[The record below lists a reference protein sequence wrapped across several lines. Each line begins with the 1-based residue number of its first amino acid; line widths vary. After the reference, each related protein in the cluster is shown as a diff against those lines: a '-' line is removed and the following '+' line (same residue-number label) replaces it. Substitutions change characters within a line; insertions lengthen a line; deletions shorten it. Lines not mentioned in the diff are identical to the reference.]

1 MGQSIKVGTMNQ
13 LQKGDV
19 LYAEGTGIN
28 SIALILKGNIVCSNA
43 AINITLGPGEFV
55 GVNDLYIGSYSA
67 TALAATDCA
76 VYVLEA
82 KTIRDLS
89 SVMKMKQE
97 YRGYLIK
104 SLNRY
109 LLHMYESYYSV
120 LGVANDILDESK
132 AIMKAYTDMVYSYG
146 GDAERVHAL
155 DKLEAFSKQLPVK
168 PEWVD
173 MLKEL
178 QQVPVEVVANYYSYI
193 PNATLREM
201 EEKIKICTIFMSG
214 MKQMAA
220 YVANVSGMLISEG
233 SDCVF
238 KALCRSIMTLSESHA
253 NYRDMINLVDRVVGL
268 VNRLEEELEKRLGQ
282 ADMINR
288 SQLEALYYS
297 IISGVADEEVLESK
311 ESEEDILRIL
321 SGSLQQILSFS
332 NVDQE
337 IRTKFTSELETFRE
351 LKDKNSIS
359 DEVRALR
366 RSLTEGFFAIYR
378 SVFMRAYQT
387 ENQDKVIKMFLQFGY
402 IDECLLTPQQL
413 VDLYRLDVKSTVTHY
428 CNCYTIYD
436 WLVEVYEGRKEVSKN
451 DMDQEYRDYIRHTK
465 GKLTA
470 AEEKIYLEDM
480 EAKLE
485 FELTNMFQHNMKLT
499 NGRVSTYVPF
509 LYEQVMPYNIEKYFL
524 TPMKID
530 EALRDILKVDFS
542 AFYREVIYTNPS
554 IEIQRE
560 LVQKS
565 CVPDVILFP
574 TSGTNGIM
582 WQETAGKKRD
592 SAGRFCLAIINE
604 GILMDTMIKLV
615 GRFRWELCRTVQG
628 LAWNDISN
636 KCLTSEYSDYIQ
648 FYRRNKD
655 LSEDKR
661 EKVKLQIQKA
671 RNNVRECFAMD
682 YELWIKFE
690 VNGSIRLNKTS
701 RDILGL
707 YCPFTKE
714 IRAKLADRP
723 QYAES
728 IMKLEKEMKSK
739 SRILDAKILRLAKS
753 GYEVPKELE
762 LTAAYYQNK

>member
-1 MGQSIKVGTMNQ
+1 MGQPIKVGTMNQ
-13 LQKGDV
+13 LQEGNI
-19 LYAEGTGIN
+19 LYTEGTAIN

-55 GVNDLYIGSYSA
+55 GVNDLYIGSYSS
-67 TALAATDCA
+67 TAKAATDCA

-82 KTIRDLS
+82 KTISDLS

-97 YRGYLIK
+97 YRGYLMK

-109 LLHMYESYYSV
+109 LLHTYEAYYSV
-120 LGVANDILDESK
+120 LGVANDVLDESK

-146 GDAERVHAL
+146 GDAERVYAL
-155 DKLEAFSKQLPVK
+155 EKIETFTKQLPVK
-168 PEWVD
+168 PEWVE
-173 MLKEL
+173 MLREL
-178 QQVPVEVVANYYSYI
+178 QQVPVEVVSNYYSYI

-201 EEKIKICTIFMSG
+201 EEKIKISTIFMSG
-214 MKQMAA
+214 IKQMTG
-220 YVANVSGMLISEG
+220 YVANVSGLLISEG

-253 NYRDMINLVDRVVGL
+253 NYRDMVELVDRVVEL
-268 VNRLEEELEKRLGQ
+268 VNTLEGTVEKSLGQ
-282 ADMINR
+282 TDMINR
-288 SQLEALYYS
+288 SQMEALYYS
-297 IISGVADEEVLESK
+297 IISGIVDEEALESK
-311 ESEEDILRIL
+311 ESDEDILRIL
-321 SGSLQQILSFS
+321 SGSLDQILSFS
-332 NVDQE
+332 NVDDE
-337 IRTKFTSELETFRE
+337 VRTKFTTELEAFRE
-351 LKDKNSIS
+351 LRDKSSIA

-366 RSLTEGFFAIYR
+366 RSLADTFFSIYKN
-378 SVFMRAYQT
+378 VFMRAYQT
-387 ENQDKVIKMFLQFGY
+387 DNHDKVIQMFLQFGY
-402 IDECLLTPQQL
+402 IDERLLTTKQL
-413 VDLYRLDVKSTVTHY
+413 TDLYRLEVKNTITHY

-451 DMDQEYRDYIRHTK
+451 DMDQEYRDYIRQTK
-465 GKLTA
+465 GKLTP
-470 AEEKIYLEDM
+470 AEEKIYMEDM

-485 FELTNMFQHNMKLT
+485 FELENMFQHNMKLT

-509 LYEQVMPYNIEKYFL
+509 LYEQVMPFNIEKYFL

-530 EALRDILKVDFS
+530 EAIRDILKVDFS

-554 IEIQRE
+554 MEIQRE

-604 GILMDTMIKLV
+604 GILSDTMIKLV

-671 RNNVRECFAMD
+671 RNNVRECFVMD

-690 VNGSIRLNKTS
+690 VNGSIRLNKCA

-714 IRAKLADRP
+714 VRAKLSERP

-728 IMKLEKEMKSK
+728 IMKLEKDMKAK
-739 SRILDAKILRLAKS
+739 GRILDAKILRLTKS